1 MDLETLLIVIQAI
14 FLAIIGYNCVIIN
27 TLKKEEILHLN
38 DIIKYKKEAK
48 ETLEHDSK
56 ILREVYERYTAY
68 MENEMEKTNQIQVE
82 SNMPRMSRF
91 KTTPG
96 KKIGG

>member
-14 FLAIIGYNCVIIN
+14 FIAIIGYNCVVVN
-27 TLKKEEILHLN
+27 KLKKEEIQHLN

-56 ILREVYERYTAY
+56 ILREVYDRYIAH
-68 MENEMEKTNQIQVE
+68 MKKEVENTSQTQVE
-82 SNMPRMSRF
+82 SNSPTMSRF
-91 KTTPG
+91 KTKPG
-96 KKIGG
+96 TKIGG